1 MYFKIAK
8 VDFTTEKLLISPNA
22 NTVKFQTV
30 FYIPLTLYYHKP
42 TNTYLEK
49 TLKIHVTGFL
59 NTEKILIGK
68 LKLDINSLIN
78 SKVPLFDPMKEILDD
93 NKGPTGVFISYEATL
108 DFPGLKP
115 NQPTLENIKRQ
126 SSEGRK
132 PDKKD
137 ILDNS
142 FHSKNDQALK
152 SNSFASCKL
161 ISSRFIK

>member
-8 VDFTTEKLLISPNA
+8 VDFTTEKLPISQNA

-49 TLKIHVTGFL
+49 TLKIHVSGFL
-59 NTEKILIGK
+59 NTEKTLIGK

-108 DFPGLKP
+108 DLPGFKP
-115 NQPTLENIKRQ
+115 DQPTLENIKRQ

-132 PDKKD
+132 TDKKG

-142 FHSKNDQALK
+142 FDSKNDQALQ